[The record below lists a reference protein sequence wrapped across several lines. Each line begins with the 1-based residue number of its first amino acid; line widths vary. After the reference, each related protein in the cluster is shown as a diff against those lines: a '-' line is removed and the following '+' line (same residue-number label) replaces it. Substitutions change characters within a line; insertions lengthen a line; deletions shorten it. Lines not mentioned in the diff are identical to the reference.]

1 MPRRVS
7 LCRWDELALEKITE
21 MVSRRV
27 ITATRQTL
35 AQVIFKKGALVPQ
48 HRHDSEQV
56 TSVLDGALRFS
67 IAGGGALEDVIVRAG
82 EVIVIPPGVPHQ
94 VEALDDTLV
103 VDTFSPG
110 RADW

>member
-1 MPRRVS
+1 
-7 LCRWDELALEKITE
+7 
-21 MVSRRV
+21 
-27 ITATRQTL
+27 
-35 AQVIFKKGALVPQ
+35 
-48 HRHDSEQV
+48 
-56 TSVLDGALRFS
+56 
-67 IAGGGALEDVIVRAG
+67 VIVRAG